1 MDTGPIRIEA
11 LEDEDEMQGVFRQS
25 NGMLKDAMDFDLMN
39 PRAHVVDP
47 EITDVEYQRDKGM
60 VHLHYKYSWSV
71 YNGCDNMNESGIEQ
85 DVITGLLEDGYWVFQ
100 RHIPQEPRS
109 PFEEF

>member
-11 LEDEDEMQGVFRQS
+11 LEDEDAMHHAFRQS
-25 NGMLKDAMDFDLMN
+25 GRTLRDAMDFDLMN

-47 EITDVEYQRDKGM
+47 EITHVEYQGDM

-71 YNGCDNMNESGIEQ
+71 YNGCDNMDESGIEQ
-85 DVITGLLEDGYWVFQ
+85 DTITGQLEDSYWVFA
-100 RHIPQEPRS
+100 RHVPQEPRS
-109 PFEEF
+109 PLEEF